1 MQNSSP
7 IVVIGATSTAVRMVE
22 EMEHAGGRVISLV
35 TSAVPEWMVEDF
47 QRFGAEVVQVP
58 ALRAGS
64 LREASVPEA
73 HTVVILGQ
81 DDVEAMRLALL
92 VEEINPAARMILEM
106 SNPQLSGKLS
116 DLLGQ
121 ATVLSSAALAA
132 PSFVS
137 ACLADAQVESF
148 EIGGRL
154 VVAGLRSRVGGE
166 LLAVL
171 GDSSA
176 GSGSLLADEGDI
188 VLGTEVLPS
197 EPPSARQV
205 GFWGA
210 LARTFDRRVRWVIG
224 VLVVLMIVSTLY
236 FHFFAHLDWWLSMYA
251 ALTASTLTGV
261 GDIGDLSLTARFGAV
276 VIQLFGLVLSSGV
289 TAVIVD
295 ALISARIRE
304 VAGGLRGRPRNHV
317 VLCGL
322 GRIGGQVALRLKARG
337 VPLVVIERN
346 EDSPAVQRARAA
358 GIPVVIAD
366 ASDRR
371 VLEQACI
378 ADAVAVLAVTDND
391 AANLEIGLVA
401 QQARPDVRVVTR
413 VFDHELADRVEHR
426 LKLGPTRSVSMLAA
440 PIFAAAA
447 LGHRVDQL
455 VPVGR
460 RVLVLS
466 ELTVGLHLP
475 AGPIQLADLGQA
487 QDSRALAVR
496 PAGGEWSWTNLP
508 ATLHDGD
515 TVAFAASRLGLADLL
530 AEA

>member
-1 MQNSSP
+1 MRDAP
-7 IVVIGATSTAVRMVE
+7 IVVIGATSTSVRLVE
-22 EMEHAGGRVISLV
+22 ELEKAGVRVVVLV
-35 TSAVPEWMVEDF
+35 TTDVPEWMVEDYVS
-47 QRFGAEVVQVP
+47 FGAEVVQVR
-58 ALRAGS
+58 ALRAEG
-64 LREASVPEA
+64 LRRAEVPRAE
-73 HTVVILGQ
+73 TVVVLGQ

-92 VEEINPAARMILEM
+92 VEELNPGARLLLEM

-116 DLLGQ
+116 ALLGQ
-121 ATVLSSAALAA
+121 AIVLSSAALAA

-137 ACLADAQVESF
+137 ASLADGQVESF
-148 EIGGRL
+148 EIAGRL
-154 VVAGLRSRVGGE
+154 VVAGQRSRVGGE
-166 LLAVL
+166 VLAVL

-176 GSGSLLADEGDI
+176 GTESLLADDGDI

-197 EPPSARQV
+197 ARPKAQQV
-205 GFWGA
+205 GLWGA
-210 LARTFDRRVRWVIG
+210 VARMFDRRVRWVMG
-224 VLVVLMIVSTLY
+224 VLVVLMVVSTVY

-251 ALTASTLTGV
+251 ALTSSTLTGI

-295 ALISARIRE
+295 ALISARLSE
-304 VAGGLRGRPRNHV
+304 VAGGLRGRPRHHV

-322 GRIGGQVALRLKARG
+322 GRIGGQVALRLKARE
-337 VPLVVIERN
+337 VPVVAIERN
-346 EDSPAVQRARAA
+346 EESPGVQRARAA

-371 VLEQACI
+371 VLEQAGI
-378 ADAVAVLAVTDND
+378 RDAASVLAVTDND

-440 PIFAAAA
+440 PVFAAAA
-447 LGHRVDQL
+447 LGHRIDQL

-460 RVLVLS
+460 RVMVLT
-466 ELTVGLHLP
+466 ELTVGKHLP
-475 AGPIQLADLGQA
+475 SGPLDLGALRVPGQA
-487 QDSRALAVR
+487 TPLAVR
-496 PAGGEWSWTNLP
+496 PSGGRWTWADLP
-508 ATLHDGD
+508 STLTDGD
-515 TVAFAASRLGLADLL
+515 VVAIAASRLGLADLL
-530 AEA
+530 ADG